1 MTNTHVLTRRE
12 FLKAGAMAGAGLTLA
27 FYLPRIWAASAPA
40 AIPVPQPNVFLRIGT
55 DNTVTVMSKHLE
67 MGQGIYTGLAT
78 LAADELDA
86 DWAQVTVEGAPADA
100 RRYNNLFWGPAQ
112 GTGGS
117 TSVANSWEQM
127 RKAGAAAR
135 AMLVAAAADSW
146 KVPATE
152 ITVHKGVVSHKSGR
166 KASFGQL
173 ADKAA
178 TMPVPADVKLKDPK
192 RFQYIGKRVP
202 RTDSRAKTNGTAQFT
217 IDKKLPGMLTAV
229 VAHSPLF
236 GAKPKSF
243 DAAKAK
249 AIKGVT
255 DVVQIPTGVAVLA
268 TDFWA
273 ARQGRDALSV
283 QWDETGAYKASSADI
298 LAQYKQLAQK
308 PGTVA
313 HKAGDAEKALA
324 GAAKKLEASYEFP
337 FLAHSPMEPM
347 NCVMQLKNGACEVW
361 NGEQLQTVDQYNVAG
376 VLGLKPEQVRLNM
389 LYAGGSFGRRANPVS
404 DYLVETAHIVKAIG
418 GKSPV
423 KLQWTREDDT
433 RGGFYRPFNF
443 HALRAGLDGDG
454 SIVAWQHRLVG
465 QSIGAGTPLEKMLV
479 KDGIDVT
486 SVEGANNLPYDI
498 PNMLVDLHS
507 PKLGVPV
514 LWWRSVGST
523 HTAFSTETFIDELAA
538 LAGNDPLEFR
548 RALLKKHPRHLGV
561 LNLAA
566 QKAGWGKPLPKG
578 RGRGIAVHE
587 SFNSCVAHVAEVS
600 VNSDGTIKVHRMVCA
615 VDCGI
620 AVNPDV
626 VRAQM
631 EGGTGFG
638 LAAALH
644 SEITLKDGR
653 VVQSNFHDYPPLRMN
668 EMPAVEVHIVPSS
681 EKPTGV
687 GEPGVPTVAP
697 AVANAVAAATG
708 QRLRNLPL
716 RLKF

>member
-12 FLKAGAMAGAGLTLA
+12 FLKTGAMAGVGLTLA
-27 FYLPRIWAASAPA
+27 FYLPRVWAASAPA
-40 AIPVPQPNVFLRIGT
+40 AVPVPQPNVFLRIGT

-78 LAADELDA
+78 LAAEELDA
-86 DWAQVTVEGAPADA
+86 DWAQVKVEGAPADA
-100 RRYNNLFWGPAQ
+100 KLYNNLFWGSAQ

-127 RKAGAAAR
+127 RKVGAAAR

-146 KVPATE
+146 KVPAAE
-152 ITVHKGVVSHKSGR
+152 VAVSKGVVSHKSGR
-166 KASFGQL
+166 KASFGEL

-192 RFQYIGKRVP
+192 RFQYIGKRIP

-217 IDKKLPGMLTAV
+217 IDVKLPGMLTAV
-229 VAHSPLF
+229 VAHPPLF

-255 DVVQIPTGVAVLA
+255 DIVQIPTGVAVLA

-308 PGTVA
+308 PGMVA

-347 NCVMQLKNGACEVW
+347 NCVMQLKDGACEVW
-361 NGEQLQTVDQYNVAG
+361 NGEQLQTADQYNVAG
-376 VLGLKPEQVRLNM
+376 VLSLKPEQVRLNM

-418 GKSPV
+418 GKAPV

-443 HALRAGLDGDG
+443 HTLRAGLDGNG
-454 SIVAWQHRLVG
+454 NIVAWQHRLVG
-465 QSIGAGTPLEKMLV
+465 QSILTGTPFEKMLV
-479 KDGIDVT
+479 KDGIDGT

-538 LAGNDPLEFR
+538 LAGKDPLEFR

-587 SFNSCVAHVAEVS
+587 SFNSYVAHVAEVS
-600 VNSDGTIKVHRMVCA
+600 VNPDGTIKVHRMVCA

-653 VVQSNFHDYPPLRMN
+653 VVQSNFHDYAPLRMR
-668 EMPAVEVHIVPSS
+668 EMPPVEVHIVPST

-687 GEPGVPTVAP
+687 GEPGVPPVAP
-697 AVANAVAAATG
+697 AVANAIAAATG
-708 QRLRNLPL
+708 QRLRKLPL
-716 RLKF
+716 NLRS